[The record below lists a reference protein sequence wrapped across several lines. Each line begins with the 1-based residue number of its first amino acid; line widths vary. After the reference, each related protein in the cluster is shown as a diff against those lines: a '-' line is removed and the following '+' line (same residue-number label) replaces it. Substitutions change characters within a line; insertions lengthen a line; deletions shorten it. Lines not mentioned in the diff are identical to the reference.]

1 MRITSLIL
9 ASALLTSGCGI
20 LYKQPI
26 YQGVLVDPAAVQ
38 QLAVGMSKQQV
49 AGLLGSPS
57 IADPFHAQRWD
68 YVASQRLGRRGRTE
82 SKTFTVWFEG
92 DAATRWDGD
101 YFPEQDAQLAKNV
114 SRQFGPNLKKDDKS
128 KRKR

>member
-1 MRITSLIL
+1 
-9 ASALLTSGCGI
+9 
-20 LYKQPI
+20 
-26 YQGVLVDPAAVQ
+26 
-38 QLAVGMSKQQV
+38 

-92 DAATRWDGD
+92 DAATRWEGD

-128 KRKR
+128 KRKN